1 MTQHAMVGTA
11 QRNAVSPTA
20 STAFY
25 VPFGSELSTAQTTEA
40 NVQTTLR
47 IGCSMANLYVN
58 LPTNTRT
65 ATAFGVSVN
74 GSPSALTVSS
84 TATTTGLYSD
94 LSHVIAVAST
104 DKAEFVITAGSG
116 GGSIQVSG
124 LTCDLQSTGQAATQF
139 GGNVATSLSTSA
151 RFLSFSGT
159 FTAQTSDTNI
169 QMVALEAATM
179 SNMQV
184 VFTVNASAGF
194 TVTSRKNAGAGS
206 QSISVGASA
215 TGLFEDNTNTDSLS
229 ALDTFDF
236 SVGANTSA
244 PTISAATC
252 KWTTGT
258 ASHCQ
263 ANNSRPSSPLAS
275 GATDYAALYASP
287 LLTTTQSSCFT
298 PMPYA
303 ATLSL
308 LSAKI
313 TANSSAAGATFNQYG
328 GAAGTTAL
336 NGTVALGTGTGT
348 VQDVTHT
355 DSLAAADLANMR
367 GTGASANIQ
376 LGWAGVVIVGPNT
389 SPPSGNN
396 SLLTLGVGN

>member
-1 MTQHAMVGTA
+1 MVGTA
-11 QRNAVSPTA
+11 QRNAVTPTA

-25 VPFGSELSTAQTTEA
+25 VPFGSELSTSQTTEA

-47 IGCSMANLYVN
+47 IGCTLANLYVN
-58 LPTNTRT
+58 LPTNARS
-65 ATAFGVSVN
+65 ATAFGVSLN

-94 LSHVIAVAST
+94 LTHAVSVSST

-116 GGSIQVSG
+116 AGNIQVSG
-124 LTCDLQSTGQAATQF
+124 LTVDIQSTGQAATQF
-139 GGNVATSLSTSA
+139 GGNVSTALSTSA
-151 RFLSFSGT
+151 RFLSLSGT

-169 QMVALEAATM
+169 AMVGLEAGTI
-179 SNMQV
+179 SNLQAI
-184 VFTVNASAGF
+184 FTANTSSGF
-194 TVTSRKNAGAGS
+194 TVTSRKNGAAGS
-206 QSISVGASA
+206 QTISVGSSA
-215 TGLFEDNTNTDSLS
+215 TGLFEDSTNTDSIA

-236 SVGANTSA
+236 SVGAASVA
-244 PTISAATC
+244 PTISAATI
-252 KWTTGT
+252 KWLGSV

-263 ANNSRPSSPLAS
+263 ANNSRPSGPLAS
-275 GATDYAALYASP
+275 GATNYSALYGAP
-287 LLTTTQSSCFT
+287 LLTTTQSQCFT

-313 TANSSAAGATFNQYG
+313 TANSSAAGATYNQYG

-355 DSLAAADLANMR
+355 DSMAAADLANMR

-389 SPPSGNN
+389 GAVTGNRGL
-396 SLLTLGVGN
+396 STLGVGN

>member
-11 QRNAVSPTA
+11 QRNAVALTA

-25 VPFGSELSTAQTTEA
+25 VPFGSELSTGVTTEA
-40 NVQTTLR
+40 NVQTTFR
-47 IGCSMANLYVN
+47 FASTFANLYVN
-58 LPTNTRT
+58 LSTNART
-65 ATAFGVSVN
+65 ATTFGVSVN
-74 GSPSALTVSS
+74 GTPSALVATS

-94 LSHVIAVAST
+94 LTHTVAVAAT

-124 LTCDLQSTGQAATQF
+124 LTVDVQSTGQSATQF
-139 GGNVATSLSTSA
+139 CGNVSTALSTSA
-151 RFLSFSGT
+151 RFLSLSGT

-169 QMVALEAATM
+169 AMVALEAATM
-179 SNMQV
+179 SNLQV

-194 TVTSRKNAGAGS
+194 TVTSRKNSGAGS
-206 QSISVGASA
+206 QTISVGSGA
-215 TGLFEDNTNTDSLS
+215 TGLFEDSTNTDSYS

-236 SVGANTSA
+236 SVGANSSA
-244 PTISAATC
+244 PTITC
-252 KWTTGT
+252 ASVLWTTGT
-258 ASHCQ
+258 ASHSQ

-275 GATDYAALYASP
+275 GATDYAAMYASP
-287 LLTTTQSSCFT
+287 LLTTTQSVCFT
-298 PMPYA
+298 PIPYA

-313 TANSSAAGATFNQYG
+313 TSNASAAGATFNQYG

-355 DSLAAADLANMR
+355 DSVAAADFINTR

-389 SPPSGNN
+389 SPSTATN
-396 SLLTLGVGN
+396 SLTLLGVGN